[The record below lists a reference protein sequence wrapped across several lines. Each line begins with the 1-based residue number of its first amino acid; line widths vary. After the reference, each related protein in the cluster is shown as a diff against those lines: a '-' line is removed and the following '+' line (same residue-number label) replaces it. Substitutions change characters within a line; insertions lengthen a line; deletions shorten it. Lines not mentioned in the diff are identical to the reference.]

1 MVLKLAFR
9 NVLRQRRRTVLTVL
23 TMFGGF
29 TLSSVGIGWADGSYR
44 DVIQLFTESHTGQVQ
59 IHAPGYLDDPSLY
72 ATVDD
77 TAAVAEALR
86 GTDGVRGWAPRIY
99 ASGLLSAG
107 AASAGASIRGVS
119 PAAETEY
126 LSLDGQLIEGSMLES
141 DGQMLLG
148 SVLARRLDASLGDS
162 VVVLSGAADGSI
174 ANDRYVVAGLVES
187 GDPTADRSAC
197 YLTLSG
203 AGRLFRLEGRVH
215 EIAVVCTSLDMTRPV
230 TRSLSRRL
238 PELDVQAWQE
248 FAEEFYRAMKA
259 DMQGLW
265 ISIVIVVLVAS
276 ASVLNTVLMSVL
288 QRRREYG
295 VLRALGTPPVTIVS
309 MIVLEALIQAAVAI
323 AAGLLVSTVAL
334 EVLSSHGISFSEP
347 ISYGGVQ
354 FQQMRAQITPRS
366 LWLPAVVVAATALLV
381 SIPPAL
387 KAAGISP
394 ARAMRNA

>member
-1 MVLKLAFR
+1 
-9 NVLRQRRRTVLTVL
+9 
-23 TMFGGF
+23 
-29 TLSSVGIGWADGSYR
+29 
-44 DVIQLFTESHTGQVQ
+44 
-59 IHAPGYLDDPSLY
+59 
-72 ATVDD
+72 
-77 TAAVAEALR
+77 
-86 GTDGVRGWAPRIY
+86 VRGWAPRIY

-126 LSLDGQLIEGSMLES
+126 LSLDGQIIEGSMLES

-203 AGRLFRLEGRVH
+203 AGRLFRLEGRIH
-215 EIAVVCTSLDMTRPV
+215 EIAVVCTSLDMTHPV
-230 TRSLSRRL
+230 TRSLSRGL